1 MRIDTFIMK
10 TNETI
15 IAVCLAALMPI
26 KPLILLVGVCIS
38 LDTFF
43 GIYRAVKQR
52 KKITS
57 RALSAVISKMALYE
71 FALILFYFIDSI
83 ILNDI
88 AKSFTPVDLFV
99 TKMVAAVLVSVEVLS
114 ILENVKLATGHDF
127 IGMAKK
133 TLRRSKSIKN
143 EVEDIIN

>member
-10 TNETI
+10 INETI

-43 GIYRAVKQR
+43 GIYRAIKQR
-52 KKITS
+52 QRITS

-71 FALILFYFIDSI
+71 FTLILFYFIDSI

-114 ILENVKLATGHDF
+114 ILENIKLATGHDF

-133 TLRRSKSIKN
+133 TLKRGKSVKD
-143 EVEDIIN
+143 EVQDIIN

>member
-15 IAVCLAALMPI
+15 ITVCLAALMPI

-43 GIYRAVKQR
+43 GIFRAIKQR
-52 KKITS
+52 QRITS

-114 ILENVKLATGHDF
+114 ILENIKLATGHDF

-133 TLRRSKSIKN
+133 TLKRSKSLKD
-143 EVEDIIN
+143 EVQDIIN

>member
-10 TNETI
+10 INETI
-15 IAVCLAALMPI
+15 IAVCLAAIMPI

-71 FALILFYFIDSI
+71 LALILFYFIDSI

-88 AKSFTPVDLFV
+88 TKSFTPVDLFI

-114 ILENVKLATGHDF
+114 ILENIKLATGHDF